1 MENTSCERNIPRFAD
16 HANAPR
22 NNGPLKTFSG
32 HARITGPCGD
42 TMDFWVLVLRGK
54 VERCSFITDGCGHS
68 LACGSMAT
76 CLAQGKTLAEAGAI
90 GRQDI
95 LDALGDLPDEGEHCA
110 LLSANTLHAALKDS
124 EERNHKSHP
133 TKSGQQSSCDSCSKT
148 GCSASTRR
156 PGESDEDFQNRRR
169 LAERICRIRHKI
181 VVISGKGGVGK
192 STVAVN
198 LAVSL
203 MLSGKKVGLLDVDI
217 HGPSVPTMLGL
228 EGRSVRGENGE
239 LLPIEVDDLKV
250 LSIGFFL
257 RSQDEAVIWR
267 GPMKMNAIRQFL
279 TDAAWGELDYLIV
292 DSPPGTGDEPLS
304 VFQLLGSVDGALV
317 VTTPQKVAAVDVRKS
332 ITFCYQLGVPVLG
345 VIENMSGFVCPKCGE
360 ITPIFRRGG
369 GEKTA
374 RDMGVSF
381 LGSIPL
387 DPLIAE
393 ACDGGRAFIDH
404 YASTSAA
411 QIMQNIITSI
421 ELDLETVEGT
431 EYSQESTPQS
441 GNKKNE
447 KTKEDAAMR
456 IAIPLA
462 DGRLCMHFGH
472 CERFALVDVE
482 TQTGKIVN
490 REDVVPPPHEP
501 GLLPRWLAERGA
513 RIIIAGGMGQRAQ
526 SLFSENGIRV
536 LVGAPAQTP
545 EELVRSY
552 LAGTIELG
560 ENTCDH

>member
-1 MENTSCERNIPRFAD
+1 MENSNCERTTPGFAD

-22 NNGPLKTFSG
+22 NNGPLKSFSG

-42 TMDFWVLVLRGK
+42 TMEFWVLVLKGK
-54 VERCSFITDGCGHS
+54 VERVSFITDGCAHS

-76 CLAQGKTLAEAGAI
+76 CLAQGKAFEDAEKI
-90 GRQDI
+90 NQQDI
-95 LDALGDLPDEGEHCA
+95 LDALEGLPEDGVHCA
-110 LLSANTLHAALKDS
+110 LLSARILNASLRDS
-124 EERNHKSHP
+124 AERNHEQYGKTSEE
-133 TKSGQQSSCDSCSKT
+133 KSSCSSCSKS
-148 GCSASTRR
+148 GCSASSKR
-156 PGESDEDFQNRRR
+156 PGESDEDFNMRRR
-169 LAERICRIRHKI
+169 LAERLCHIRHKI

-203 MLSGKKVGLLDVDI
+203 MLSGKRVGLMDVDI

-228 EGRSVRGENGE
+228 EGRSVRGENNE
-239 LLPIEVDDLKV
+239 LMPIEVGNLKV

-257 RSQDEAVIWR
+257 RNQDEAVIWR
-267 GPMKMNAIRQFL
+267 GPMKMTAIRQFL
-279 TDAAWGELDYLIV
+279 TDAAWGDLDYLII

-304 VFQLLGSVDGALV
+304 VFQLMGSVDGALV

-345 VIENMSGFVCPKCGE
+345 VVENMSGFVCPKCGE
-360 ITPIFRRGG
+360 VTPIFRQGG

-374 RDMGVSF
+374 QDMGVPF

-393 ACDGGRAFIDH
+393 ACDNGHAFIEN

-411 QIMQNIITSI
+411 QVMQKIITSI
-421 ELDLETVEGT
+421 ETDVEAVGAPQD
-431 EYSQESTPQS
+431 SQSSTPGSIHEKS
-441 GNKKNE
+441 GKA
-447 KTKEDAAMR
+447 KEEPLMR
-456 IAIPLA
+456 IAIPMA

-472 CERFALVDVE
+472 CERFALVDVDSR
-482 TQTGKIVN
+482 TGKIVN

-513 RIIIAGGMGQRAQ
+513 RVIIAGGMGQHAQ
-526 SLFSENGIRV
+526 SLFSENGIQV
-536 LVGAPAQTP
+536 LVGAQPRTP
-545 EELVRSY
+545 EELVSNY